1 MMREEILNQKLK
13 SLQTFIDQAKEISE
27 NGWLVFICLFS
38 FFAFVLNKTKKE
50 RNILIFEDINPR
62 R

>member
-27 NGWLVFICLFS
+27 NGWLVGIIFVNFVSSENAITWFIS
-38 FFAFVLNKTKKE
+38 
-50 RNILIFEDINPR
+50 
-62 R
+62 